1 MKNLVKVL
9 VICGFIITA
18 VPHFTSAI
26 DLSRGIILDVPEE
39 MIELQFG
46 EIPLSR
52 LTPQDSIEMAAYRFT
67 GDTLKVLA
75 IMVDWSNRPGT
86 YSRETFD
93 SLLFSRNVFPGGSVA
108 DYFYEVSY
116 GQLTVIGEVIDWY
129 DAGGYMGW
137 FDFESLF
144 EELDPVIDYSRFDGN
159 NDGDV
164 DAAVFIRSGNG
175 EEDSHDPFDIWSYAY
190 VYPPG
195 SGPGP
200 FDGMHMPRWNTS
212 PETRPLRD
220 PLNPT
225 LFSGVDSLNRIRVFV
240 HEMTHCIGVP
250 DLYDYDAKLVT
261 STYYT
266 PGDDNDHPAVDWCV
280 MGYAGYGIFSI
291 GSEVPSHL
299 CGWSKKELGWIDPV
313 ILPGGTHNDVVIN
326 NVETTKDSSLYL
338 LPIIPAEG
346 EYFLLEYRN
355 PGSTGK
361 FDKIDSDFSCYFWP
375 DLTFAGDSLDRGLLI
390 MHVHD
395 SLGAYYWRI
404 NYGTPDYPHYTVAVE
419 DAGYNPVKDTSYN
432 PEGSVTD
439 SAQWWYPYETRRAA
453 TFSSD
458 VSGQELF
465 SPTTN
470 PNSDGYSAPSGIV
483 VRVDSIVDDKLYA
496 YIHAPI
502 PLFSLLLPE
511 DSAFVP
517 YVVTFDWEDANP
529 WEELKYD
536 LYVSTSTNFHPD
548 STVVYDSLSISQHT
562 DTLEVARFY
571 WKVRTYNNSMEQWST
586 QIWTLLSAIRGDIN
600 ADKEVAISDVVYLI
614 NYLFKSGPE
623 PIPEPVIGDVNCDGN
638 VEITDAVY
646 LVNYLFKSGP
656 PPC

>member
-1 MKNLVKVL
+1 MKNIVKVV
-9 VICGFIITA
+9 VICGFITIA
-18 VPHFTSAI
+18 FPHINYAI
-26 DLSRGIILDVPEE
+26 DLSRGIILDIPEE
-39 MIELQFG
+39 MIELEFG
-46 EIPLSR
+46 EMPLSK
-52 LTPQDSIEMAAYRFT
+52 LTPEDSIAMASYRFT

-116 GQLTVIGEVIDWY
+116 GELIVVGEVLDWY
-129 DAGGYMGW
+129 DAGFYMGY
-137 FDFESLF
+137 FDFEPLF
-144 EELDPVIDYSRFDGN
+144 EELDSIIDYSQFDGN

-175 EEDSHDPFDIWSYAY
+175 EEDSQDPFDIWSYAY

-200 FDGMHMPRWNTS
+200 FDGMHIPRWNTS

-220 PLNPT
+220 PLNPKN
-225 LFSGVDSLNRIRVFV
+225 FSGVDTLNRIRVFA
-240 HEMTHCIGVP
+240 HEMTHCIGLP
-250 DLYDYDAKLVT
+250 DLYDYDNKLVT

-266 PGDDNDHPAVDWCV
+266 PGDYNDHPAMDWCL
-280 MGYAGYGIFSI
+280 MGYYGYGLFSI
-291 GSEVPSHL
+291 GTDVPSHL
-299 CGWSKKELGWIDPV
+299 CGWCKKELGWIDPV
-313 ILPGGTHNDVVIN
+313 ILPGGTHNNVVIYN
-326 NVETTKDSSLYL
+326 IETTNDSSLYL

-355 PGSTGK
+355 RESVAK
-361 FDKIDSDFSCYFWP
+361 FDKTDSDFSCYFWP
-375 DLTFAGDSLDRGLLI
+375 DLTYGCDPLDRGLLI
-390 MHVHD
+390 THVHD

-404 NYGTPDYPHYTVAVE
+404 NNGTPNYPHYTVAFE
-419 DAGYNPVKDTSYN
+419 DAGYNPSMDAWSN
-432 PEGSVTD
+432 PEGFVTD
-439 SAQWWYPYETRRAA
+439 SAQWWYPYETRIAA
-453 TFSSD
+453 PFSDNVAGQNTFD
-458 VSGQELF
+458 
-465 SPTTN
+465 PTTY
-470 PNSDGYSAPSGIV
+470 PNTDGYSGPSGIV

-502 PLFSLLLPE
+502 PVFSLLLPE
-511 DSAFVP
+511 DSVFIP
-517 YVVTFDWEDANP
+517 YAVTFDWEDANP

-536 LYVSTSTNFHPD
+536 LYVSTSSNFHLD
-548 STVVYDSLSISQHT
+548 STVVYDSLLISHHT
-562 DTLEVARFY
+562 DTLEIDRFY
-571 WKVRTYNNSMEQWST
+571 WKVRTYNNSVERWSNQT
-586 QIWTLLSAIRGDIN
+586 WTFLSAIRGDVN
-600 ADKEVAISDVVYLI
+600 ADKEVAIADVVYLI

-623 PIPEPVIGDVNCDGN
+623 PVPEPVIGDVNCDDN

-646 LVNYLFKSGP
+646 LVNYLFKGGP